1 MSCRIVQVSKVSGL
15 AIPARSGTL
24 GPTITSC
31 RTVLMQAI
39 SYTTFGPA
47 VEVLEL
53 SDLPTPDPKPGEVLI
68 RVAFSGA
75 NPSDVKAR
83 AGTRPGV
90 TRPPFDRIIPHSDGS
105 GVIEAVGEGVPA
117 DRLGTRVW
125 IWNGQW
131 QRPFGTAATHICL
144 PADQAVALPQAVP
157 LETGAVLGI
166 PGLTACHAVFGGGD
180 VAGKTVLVQ
189 GGAGTVGLLAV
200 QLAKWGGAHVIAT
213 ARGDGMA
220 AARDA
225 GADAVIDYTAGDLA
239 AQILSANHDA
249 PVTRIIEVEFGLNV
263 AVDVEVIAPNGTIAA
278 YGSARDMSPQLAF
291 GPMLFKAV
299 TIDILL
305 IYLLPPNE
313 RTQAIQRLHTALEQG
328 ALKCPIAETF
338 ALADC
343 AAAHMAVEGGTR
355 AGAILVDP
363 GR

>member
-1 MSCRIVQVSKVSGL
+1 
-15 AIPARSGTL
+15 
-24 GPTITSC
+24 
-31 RTVLMQAI
+31 MQAI

-47 VEVLEL
+47 VEVLGL
-53 SDLPTPDPKPGEVLI
+53 SDLPTPDPGPGEVLI
-68 RVAFSGA
+68 RVAFSGV

-90 TRPPFDRIIPHSDGS
+90 TRPPFDRIVPHSDGS

-117 DRLGTRVW
+117 DRVGTRVW

-131 QRPFGTAATHICL
+131 QRPFGTAASHICL
-144 PADQAVALPQAVP
+144 PADQAVALPEAVS
-157 LETGAVLGI
+157 LETGAILGI

-213 ARGDGMA
+213 ARGDGMK

-225 GADAVIDYTAGDLA
+225 GANAVIDYTSGDLA
-239 AQILSANHDA
+239 AQILSAGNGA
-249 PVTRIIEVEFGLNV
+249 PVGRIVEVEFGLNA
-263 AVDVEVIAPNGTIAA
+263 AVDTEVVAPNGTIAA
-278 YGSARDMSPQLAF
+278 YGSARDMKLQLDF
-291 GPMLFKAV
+291 GPLLFKAV

-305 IYLLPPNE
+305 IYLLQPPE
-313 RTQAIQRLHTALEQG
+313 RARAIRHLHAALAQG
-328 ALKCPIAETF
+328 ALRCPVAGTF

-343 AAAHMAVEGGTR
+343 AAAHMAVEAGTR
-355 AGAILVDP
+355 AGAILVEP